1 MFLERAA
8 KPLVE
13 ANAIPSRM
21 SVSSDALKLA
31 LVGFAYFTVAYF
43 GLQLASIHPSATPIW
58 PATGLAIAVV
68 LLWGYRTAP
77 AIFMAA
83 FIVNYLT
90 AGSLLTSTAIAF
102 GNTFEAVATA
112 FLVKR
117 WANGERVFATPSGVG
132 KFAIISA
139 GTTTISATIGVGSLL
154 LAGYATAGSGAPVW
168 LTWWL
173 GDFAGAVVVT
183 PVVLLWMMFP
193 TSRTSNAL
201 AEGAIVYLAAFIV
214 GVIAFSPLIPQTS
227 LRDPLG
233 FLAIA
238 PLLWAAL
245 RLGPRDTAT
254 VAAILAACAVWGTL
268 MQAGP
273 FARATQNESF
283 LLVLMFMIS
292 TTIPSLALSAD
303 VTGRRQAQEHQ
314 QLLLRELSHRVGNT
328 LAVLNS
334 VFRRSAL
341 HARSVSELET
351 AFQGRLLNLAAT
363 HRLLGEANWES
374 ASVRDLVKAA
384 VEPYCP
390 PEYEGCDFTGDDI
403 HVPGSI
409 ATSLT
414 MVLHELATNAAKH
427 GALKSKEGKLKVD
440 WWEEEHTKKGMVL
453 HFAWHETVLG
463 SGAVATTQ
471 NTGYG
476 TALIDSTIGT
486 LRGQIEREFRY
497 QGISVRF
504 WVPISDWREL
514 PRKNSGSCD
523 F

>member
-13 ANAIPSRM
+13 ANAIPPSM
-21 SVSSDALKLA
+21 SVPSGDALKLV
-31 LVGFAYFTVAYF
+31 LVGLVYFTVAYF

-68 LLWGYRTAP
+68 LLWGYRIAP
-77 AIFMAA
+77 AIFVAA
-83 FIVNYLT
+83 FIVNYLV
-90 AGSLLTSTAIAF
+90 AGSVLTSAAIAF
-102 GNTFEAVATA
+102 GNTLEAVATA
-112 FLVKR
+112 FLVRR
-117 WANGERVFATPSGVG
+117 WADGEHVFATPLGVG

-139 GTTTISATIGVGSLL
+139 VTTTISATIGVGSLL
-154 LAGYATAGSGAPVW
+154 LAGYASADSAPPVW

-173 GDFAGAVVVT
+173 GDFAGAVVVA
-183 PVVLLWMMFP
+183 PVVLLWTMFP
-193 TSRTSNAL
+193 LSRFGNAL
-201 AEGAIVYLAAFIV
+201 AEVAIVYLGAVIV
-214 GVIAFSPLIPQTS
+214 GIIAFSPLMLQTS

-283 LLVLMFMIS
+283 LLLLMFMIS

-303 VTGRRQAQEHQ
+303 VTARRQAQERQ

-351 AFQGRLLNLAAT
+351 AFQGRLMNLAAT
-363 HRLLGEANWES
+363 NRLLGEANWES

-390 PEYEGCDFTGDDI
+390 PEYESCEFTGDDMR
-403 HVPGSI
+403 VPVSL

-427 GALKSKEGKLKVD
+427 GALKSRGGKLKVGWRQD
-440 WWEEEHTKKGMVL
+440 EHPQRGKVL
-453 HFAWHETVLG
+453 HFVWEETISTLG
-463 SGAVATTQ
+463 SRPPTGEA
-471 NTGYG
+471 GYG
-476 TALIDSTIGT
+476 IALIDSTIAN
-486 LRGQIEREFRY
+486 LRGYIERKIDN

-504 WVPISDWREL
+504 WL
-514 PRKNSGSCD
+514 PVS
-523 F
+523 